1 MALTMRP
8 PTTDTVRSVGSA
20 LMSPEVR
27 VEGARIVIVLRTGTD
42 VSTRPVLCDVL
53 SRVIAVGAG
62 DVVIDLAEAKFIDT
76 ATGRVLATARQLLDD
91 QDRRLTFRSAARLA
105 GPVLHFFGLAD
116 LIEAETLR

>member
-1 MALTMRP
+1 MALTMRTP
-8 PTTDTVRSVGSA
+8 STDTVRRERSA
-20 LMSPEVR
+20 FMSPEVR
-27 VEGARIVIVLRTGTD
+27 VEGARIVIVLRAGID
-42 VSTRPVLCDVL
+42 VSTRPVLCDVF

-62 DVVIDLAEAKFIDT
+62 DVVIDLAQATFIDT

-105 GPVLHFFGLAD
+105 AQVLHFFGLAD